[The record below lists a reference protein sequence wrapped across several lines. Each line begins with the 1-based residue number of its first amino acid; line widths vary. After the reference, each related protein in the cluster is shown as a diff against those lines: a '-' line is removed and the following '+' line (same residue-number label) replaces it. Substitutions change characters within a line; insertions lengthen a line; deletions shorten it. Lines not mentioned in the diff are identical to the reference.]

1 MALPKLNVPTYELVV
16 PSTDKK
22 IKYRPFLV
30 KEEKV
35 LLMAMESGKTEDILQ
50 ATKTIVDECTFSK
63 LKVIKSKFMRDSF
76 NQRNFHLLKKG
87 DPIALVNIYARY
99 RRQLFWV
106 GKQKMGDE
114 FVIESLVQDAFL
126 KLWEHRDRIED
137 PDHIYY
143 FLRYVIKT
151 ECTYYYCRPKNQF
164 YRSMARLEN
173 FGNYQEFML
182 GHDPNIED
190 DHLKDQCLEQ
200 EAFDRIKE
208 ILPLLSSEKSHLIEL
223 CLKHGFR
230 YKYIGQ
236 LMGKGVTETS
246 NQVKKT
252 IQEIGYA
259 LGPEFASGIADITEN
274 TWSGPVIS
282 SYGYHLIKI
291 ENRLPAETIAFE
303 SIADKIHY
311 DLVKKKAEVNLQLSA
326 EALRSRYPLVHE

>member
-1 MALPKLNVPTYELVV
+1 MKLL
-16 PSTDKK
+16 
-22 IKYRPFLV
+22 I
-30 KEEKV
+30 
-35 LLMAMESGKTEDILQ
+35 
-50 ATKTIVDECTFSK
+50 TFSK

-252 IQEIGYA
+252 IQEIKAIITHGSSLENSSNSDNRNKA
-259 LGPEFASGIADITEN
+259 EEEITEQQQR
-274 TWSGPVIS
+274 V
-282 SYGYHLIKI
+282 
-291 ENRLPAETIAFE
+291 
-303 SIADKIHY
+303 
-311 DLVKKKAEVNLQLSA
+311 LQLRCEQKESFSA
-326 EALRSRYPLVHE
+326 IAKELNLSQKEVHSQFIAAYKLMQQKHEQQLKSA

>member
-1 MALPKLNVPTYELVV
+1 
-16 PSTDKK
+16 
-22 IKYRPFLV
+22 
-30 KEEKV
+30 
-35 LLMAMESGKTEDILQ
+35 
-50 ATKTIVDECTFSK
+50 
-63 LKVIKSKFMRDSF
+63 MRDSF
-76 NQRNFHLLKKG
+76 NQRNFHLLKNG

-99 RRQLFWV
+99 RRQLFWI
-106 GKQKMGDE
+106 GKQKMSDE

-126 KLWEHRDRIED
+126 KLWEHRERIED

-182 GHDPNIED
+182 GYDPNIED
-190 DHLKDQCLEQ
+190 EHLKDQCLEQ

-208 ILPLLSSEKSHLIEL
+208 ILPLLSSEKSHLIKL

-252 IQEIGYA
+252 IQEIKAIITHGSSLENSSNSDNRNKA
-259 LGPEFASGIADITEN
+259 EEEITEQQQR
-274 TWSGPVIS
+274 V
-282 SYGYHLIKI
+282 
-291 ENRLPAETIAFE
+291 
-303 SIADKIHY
+303 
-311 DLVKKKAEVNLQLSA
+311 LQLRCEQKESFSA
-326 EALRSRYPLVHE
+326 IAKELNLSQKEVHSQFIAAYKLMQQKHEQQLKSA

>member
-1 MALPKLNVPTYELVV
+1 MKLL
-16 PSTDKK
+16 
-22 IKYRPFLV
+22 I
-30 KEEKV
+30 
-35 LLMAMESGKTEDILQ
+35 
-50 ATKTIVDECTFSK
+50 TFSK

-114 FVIESLVQDAFL
+114 FVIESLVQDALL

-164 YRSMARLEN
+164 YRSMARVEN

-236 LMGKGVTETS
+236 MIGKGITETS
-246 NQVKKT
+246 NEVKRI
-252 IQEIGYA
+252 IQEIKTIITQGNGLDTSPNNITTIKA
-259 LGPEFASGIADITEN
+259 QREITKQQQKVLHLRCEQKESFAFIAKELN
-274 TWSGPVIS
+274 LSQKEVHS
-282 SYGYHLIKI
+282 QFMAAYKLLQQKHEQQL
-291 ENRLPAETIAFE
+291 E
-303 SIADKIHY
+303 SA
-311 DLVKKKAEVNLQLSA
+311 
-326 EALRSRYPLVHE
+326 